1 MLNDIYQAL
10 DPVAFSIGA
19 VQVRWYGLAYI
30 AGFILAGL
38 TMYLTGRRWKL
49 GLRGDDVL
57 MVIVS
62 VALGVIVGA
71 RLFYV
76 LFYNLPYYLA
86 HSLHVFMFTEGG
98 MSFHGGLVGA
108 LVGGYVACRCLR
120 ISFVTIADLAVIG
133 APLGLFFG
141 RIANFINGEL
151 WGKPTDLPW
160 GVAFETGGGVMR
172 HPSQLY
178 EALLEGLAIF
188 LVLIVLSRK
197 VPARPRGT
205 FMGTFLVLYGVF
217 RFLIEFVRMPDEQL
231 GYLFGPITM
240 GQLLSV
246 PLIVA
251 GVVVLVAARH
261 FRSGQSLVPQRWG

>member
-30 AGFILAGL
+30 AGFVLAGL
-38 TMYLTGRRWKL
+38 TMYLTGRRWRL

-57 MVIVS
+57 MVVVS

-86 HSLHVFMFTEGG
+86 HPLHVFMFTEGG
-98 MSFHGGLVGA
+98 MSFHGGLAGA

-178 EALLEGLAIF
+178 EALLEGLVIF

-205 FMGTFLVLYGVF
+205 FIGTFLVLYGVF

-251 GVVVLVAARH
+251 GVVVLVAARRFH
-261 FRSGQSLVPQRWG
+261 SGQSLVPQRWG

>member
-10 DPVAFSIGA
+10 DPVAFSIGT

-38 TMYLTGRRWKL
+38 TMYLTGRRWRL

-86 HSLHVFMFTEGG
+86 HPLHVFMFTEGG

-141 RIANFINGEL
+141 RIANFVNGEL

-178 EALLEGLAIF
+178 EALLEGLVIF

>member
-86 HSLHVFMFTEGG
+86 HPLHVFMFTEGG

-141 RIANFINGEL
+141 RIANFVNGEL

-178 EALLEGLAIF
+178 EALLEGLVIF

-197 VPARPRGT
+197 VPVRPRGT

>member
-30 AGFILAGL
+30 AEFILAGL

-86 HSLHVFMFTEGG
+86 HPLHVFMFTEGG